1 MSPAEI
7 KEIMK
12 RAWEA
17 NADILDLIYITHAA
31 ANPLGREAKTLAKR
45 ALGPATLVCASLR
58 HVR

>member
-17 NADILDLIYITHAA
+17 NADILDLIYTTHAA
-31 ANPLGREAKTLAKR
+31 ANPLSRKAKTLAKR
-45 ALGPATLVCASLR
+45 ALGPATLVCAPPWHIR
-58 HVR
+58 